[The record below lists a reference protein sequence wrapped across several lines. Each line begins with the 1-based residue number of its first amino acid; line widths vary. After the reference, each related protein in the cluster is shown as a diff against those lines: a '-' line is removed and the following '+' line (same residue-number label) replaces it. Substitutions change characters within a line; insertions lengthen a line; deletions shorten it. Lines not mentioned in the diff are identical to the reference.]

1 MGIGGN
7 GLRYC
12 VRLGKIRE
20 IESEFSRIG
29 VRMAQLRPNEVC
41 RKFKVKNRF
50 RNLNSDF
57 KLEPAGPGGK
67 TPALTMSTGLST
79 GLSTGVS
86 TCLSTC
92 LTTGVQRPESLGAPS
107 WVLGWLGGLGSR
119 DFLNLTDLI

>member
-1 MGIGGN
+1 MGTGGN

-29 VRMAQLRPNEVC
+29 VRMARLWPKEVC

-57 KLEPAGPGGK
+57 KLEPVGPGGRIPAR
-67 TPALTMSTGLST
+67 TPQVDSPVDLGVDLVRPSRQPCRLGCRLGSDGLFSLVHHF
-79 GLSTGVS
+79 GFVL
-86 TCLSTC
+86 
-92 LTTGVQRPESLGAPS
+92 SLGA
-107 WVLGWLGGLGSR
+107 R
-119 DFLNLTDLI
+119 FDFEG

>member
-29 VRMAQLRPNEVC
+29 VRMARLWPKEVC
-41 RKFKVKNRF
+41 RKIRAKNRF
-50 RNLNSDF
+50 RNLNLDF

-67 TPALTMSTGLST
+67 IPALTMSTGLST

-92 LTTGVQRPESLGAPS
+92 LSTWRVEPGCLGAPDL
-107 WVLGWLGGLGSR
+107 VFWLGLGLVLVVS
-119 DFLNLTDLI
+119 

>member
-29 VRMAQLRPNEVC
+29 VRMARLWPKEVC
-41 RKFKVKNRF
+41 RKFKAKNRF
-50 RNLNSDF
+50 RNLNIDF

-67 TPALTMSTGLST
+67 IPALSMST

-92 LTTGVQRPESLGAPS
+92 LSTRRVEPGCLGAPDLVF
-107 WVLGWLGGLGSR
+107 WLGLGWILEIS
-119 DFLNLTDLI
+119 

>member
-29 VRMAQLRPNEVC
+29 VRMARLWPKEVC

-50 RNLNSDF
+50 KNSNSDF
-57 KLEPAGPGGK
+57 KVEPAGPGGK
-67 TPALTMSTGLST
+67 IPALTMSTGLST
-79 GLSTGVS
+79 GLSTGGVD
-86 TCLSTC
+86 LPVD
-92 LTTGVQRPESLGAPS
+92 LPVDTGCRP
-107 WVLGWLGGLGSR
+107 
-119 DFLNLTDLI
+119 